1 MPPLTRRAALAR
13 IAIALPAAASLSLW
27 SGTTE
32 ARTAEFQ
39 ALERRI
45 GGRLGVA
52 ILDLRSGRRLEH
64 RAHERFPM
72 CSTFKLLLAAQVLS
86 RADRGEERLDHAVPI
101 NREDM
106 VTARGKILWSP
117 VTEPRMGTALSVEE
131 LCAAAVSYSDNTAA
145 NILLARSGGPPALTA
160 YARSLGDTVTRLDR
174 IEPDLNEARP
184 GDPRDTTSPR
194 AMLDTL
200 HTLLLGDA
208 LSGPSRDRLTRWA
221 IENTTGDRRLRAG
234 LPVGWTVG
242 DKTGTGGNGVAN
254 DIAIGWPP
262 SARPV
267 LVTAY
272 LVAPDATDRQR
283 DQVLETVGRI
293 AAG

>member
-1 MPPLTRRAALAR
+1 MPPLTRRAALVR
-13 IAIALPAAASLSLW
+13 IAIALPAAASVSLW
-27 SGTTE
+27 SGTAD

-39 ALERRI
+39 ALERRT

-52 ILDLRSGRRLEH
+52 ILDLRSGDRLEH
-64 RAHERFPM
+64 RAHERFPL

-86 RADRGEERLDHAVPI
+86 RADRGEERLDRAVPI

-106 VTARGKILWSP
+106 VNAHGRILWSP
-117 VTEPRMGTALSVEE
+117 ITEAHMGAALSVEE

-145 NILLARSGGPPALTA
+145 NLLLARSGGPPALTA
-160 YARSLGDTVTRLDR
+160 YARALGDSVTRLDR
-174 IEPDLNEARP
+174 TEPDLNEARP

-208 LSGPSRDRLTRWA
+208 LSSSSRARLTRWA
-221 IENTTGDRRLRAG
+221 IENTTGDKRLRAG
-234 LPVGWTVG
+234 LPAGWTVG
-242 DKTGTGGNGVAN
+242 DKTGTSGNGVAN
-254 DIAIGWPP
+254 DIAIAWPP
-262 SARPV
+262 SDRPV

-272 LVAPDATDRQR
+272 LAAPDATGRQR
-283 DQVLETVGRI
+283 DQVLEAVGRI